1 MFVFRGKTESLIGL
15 SCQQLSMLI
24 RILAG
29 ERWTLKNIIFIDYS
43 LSETSQVISQT
54 VYIYIY
60 IYIYGKE
67 SNQEHFKR
75 IKSLKTKSLHSYL
88 LFDEVILF

>member
-1 MFVFRGKTESLIGL
+1 
-15 SCQQLSMLI
+15 MLI

-54 VYIYIY
+54 VPDL
-60 IYIYGKE
+60 KE
-67 SNQEHFKR
+67 KG
-75 IKSLKTKSLHSYL
+75 LK
-88 LFDEVILF
+88 FVARRV